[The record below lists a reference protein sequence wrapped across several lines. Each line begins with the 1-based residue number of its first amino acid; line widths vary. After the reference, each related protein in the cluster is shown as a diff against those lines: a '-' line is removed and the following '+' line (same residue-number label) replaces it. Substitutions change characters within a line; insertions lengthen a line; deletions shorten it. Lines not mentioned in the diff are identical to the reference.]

1 MLEPTQAI
9 AVIYSVTKIIHDQV
23 QLVKANKAQ
32 CFRLYQRIDIIT
44 QTLRGLDQILDS
56 AQFKQG
62 LNNLQTCVEGCQTFI
77 QQFIDKLWFKR
88 VLRAGTYRGR
98 FSELNKQLK
107 NAMNLLNLGLNA
119 QQIINRE
126 QDKQDQREDYQNIL
140 TKQEEIIQFN
150 QKELNCFQKLK
161 MGEQEQKQIISQQ
174 SQSMCYQ
181 IQQLNVNKPQPE
193 SPIDSH
199 FAVPFFDIMFD
210 GMIGKGSFGTIY
222 LGRWCEQPV
231 AVKALEGQLTPED
244 WQQFIREVNI
254 MSRLRNRSITQ
265 FYGVCLESGRVCL
278 VMEHMPRGSLYD
290 VLGKTVLNPERQ
302 YSIALDIAR
311 GLHYLHS
318 QGVLHRDLK
327 SANVL
332 IDDTWRAKLTD
343 FGLSKIQSASI
354 MTISERSRAIQWMAP
369 ESLTRYCVYTEQS
382 DIYSYGVILWE
393 IMTGKWPYEGITEK
407 EILNRTEQGRR
418 EEIPQTVPTVYA
430 EIIRRC
436 WSKNPNERPSLTE
449 IIREIESYE
458 VRPPSPSGEDL
469 YKQGLAYEKQRA
481 FKEAHISY
489 QRSADKGYCRGIT
502 NLGMFA
508 LKGLGGDQNKEQAYR
523 LLLKSANEG
532 HARAQYNLAMML
544 EHGDGV
550 PKDLEKALLW
560 YKKAAEQNDQHAK
573 KASIRLESQINE
585 IGYSVISGPKRP

>member
-9 AVIYSVTKIIHDQV
+9 VVIYSVTKIIHDQV

-32 CFRLYQRIDIIT
+32 CVRLYQRIDTIT
-44 QTLRGLDQILDS
+44 QALRGLDQIPDS

-77 QQFIDKLWFKR
+77 QQFTDKHWYKYI
-88 VLRAGTYRGR
+88 LRAGTYKEK
-98 FSELNKQLK
+98 FNELNKQLK
-107 NAMNLLNLGLNA
+107 SAMNLLNLSLNA

-126 QDKQDQREDYQNIL
+126 QDKQDQQEDYQNVLI
-140 TKQEEIIQFN
+140 KQEEIIQLN
-150 QKELNCFQKLK
+150 QEELSHIQKLE
-161 MGEQEQKQIISQQ
+161 MQQQEQNQILLQQ
-174 SQSMCYQ
+174 FQSMRHQ
-181 IQQLNVNKPQPE
+181 IQRLNINKPQPE
-193 SPIDSH
+193 SPIDPH
-199 FAVPFFDIMFD
+199 FAISFFDIMCD
-210 GMIGKGSFGTIY
+210 GIIGKGSFGTVY
-222 LGRWCEQPV
+222 SGRWCEQPV

-254 MSRLRNRSITQ
+254 MSRLRNKSITQ

-278 VMEHMPRGSLYD
+278 VMEYMPRGSLYD
-290 VLGKTVLNPERQ
+290 VLSKTVLSPEQ
-302 YSIALDIAR
+302 QHSIALDIAR
-311 GLHYLHS
+311 GLHYLHN

-393 IMTGKWPYEGITEK
+393 IITGKRPYEGVTEK
-407 EILNRTEQGRR
+407 EILDHIEQGRR
-418 EEIPQTVPTVYA
+418 EEIPQTIPTVYA

-436 WSKNPNERPSLTE
+436 WSKDPNERPSLTE
-449 IIREIESYE
+449 IIREIVSHE
-458 VRPPSPSGEDL
+458 VRPPSPRGEDL
-469 YKQGLAYEKQRA
+469 YKQGLVYEKQKA
-481 FKEAHISY
+481 FKEAYIFY
-489 QRSADKGYCRGIT
+489 QRSADKGYYRGIT
-502 NLGMFA
+502 NLGLFT
-508 LKGLGGDQNKEQAYR
+508 LKGQGCDQNKEQAYK
-523 LLLKSANEG
+523 LLLESANKG

-544 EHGDGV
+544 EHGDGID
-550 PKDLEKALLW
+550 KDYDQALHWYQQAASQGDKSAQEKSTQLTSKIYEMSLTQ
-560 YKKAAEQNDQHAK
+560 KLN
-573 KASIRLESQINE
+573 I
-585 IGYSVISGPKRP
+585 P

>member
-9 AVIYSVTKIIHDQV
+9 VVIYSITKVIHDQI

-32 CFRLYQRIDIIT
+32 CVRLYQRIDIIT
-44 QTLRGLDQILDS
+44 QALRGLDQIPDS

-77 QQFIDKLWFKR
+77 EQFTDKFWFKHI
-88 VLRAGTYRGR
+88 LRAGAYQGR
-98 FSELNKQLK
+98 FNELNKQLK
-107 NAMNLLNLGLNA
+107 SAMNLLNLGLDA

-126 QDKQDQREDYQNIL
+126 QDKKDQQEDYQNIL
-140 TKQEEIIQFN
+140 AKQEEIIQLN
-150 QKELNCFQKLK
+150 QKELSHIQKLE
-161 MGEQEQKQIISQQ
+161 MQQQEQNQILLRQL
-174 SQSMCYQ
+174 QSMRCQ
-181 IQQLNVNKPQPE
+181 IQRLNINRPQLE
-193 SPIDSH
+193 SPIDPH
-199 FAVPFFDIMFD
+199 FAIPYFDIMFD
-210 GMIGKGSFGTIY
+210 SVIGKGSFGTIY

-231 AVKALEGQLTPED
+231 AIKALEGQLTPED

-278 VMEHMPRGSLYD
+278 VMEYMPKSSLYD
-290 VLGKTVLNPERQ
+290 VLGKTVLNPEQQRN
-302 YSIALDIAR
+302 IALDIAR
-311 GLHYLHS
+311 GLHYLHN

-354 MTISERSRAIQWMAP
+354 MTINERSHAIQWMAP
-369 ESLTRYCVYTEQS
+369 ESLTRHPVYTEQS

-393 IMTGKWPYEGITEK
+393 IMTGKRPYEDVTEK
-407 EILNRTEQGRR
+407 EILNRIEQGKR
-418 EEIPQTVPTVYA
+418 EEIPQTIPTVYA

-449 IIREIESYE
+449 IIREIESHE

-469 YKQGLAYEKQRA
+469 YKRGLAYEKQRA
-481 FKEAHISY
+481 FKEAYTSY
-489 QRSADKGYCRGIT
+489 QKSADKGYCRGLT
-502 NLGMFA
+502 NLGMFT
-508 LKGLGGDQNKEQAYR
+508 LKGQGCDQNKEQAYR
-523 LLLKSANEG
+523 LLLKSANQG

-544 EHGDGV
+544 EHGDGID
-550 PKDLEKALLW
+550 KDYNQALHW
-560 YKKAAEQNDQHAK
+560 YQQAANQGDKRAEGKSTQLTSK
-573 KASIRLESQINE
+573 IYEMSLASKPNI
-585 IGYSVISGPKRP
+585 P